1 MTSRPAFST
10 PITASDGT
18 KLVTVADALDLL
30 AGLPRDHIT
39 APIYYA
45 HVLLNDASRTGYADD
60 IERARSALIEAFGGQ
75 PR

>member
-1 MTSRPAFST
+1 
-10 PITASDGT
+10 
-18 KLVTVADALDLL
+18 LDLL